1 MYWTSSSGSNVSY
14 SYSSVTDAISLA
26 PSTDTTRLPGQSVI
40 TLVKRIFIPT
50 EPDQAYYWTPVW
62 QAREKEA
69 EQDLRLGRY
78 EVFETMDDFI
88 ASLDDP
94 LIDE

>member
-1 MYWTSSSGSNVSY
+1 MYWPSSSGSNISC
-14 SYSSVTDAISLA
+14 SYSSITDAVSLA
-26 PSTDTTRLPGQSVI
+26 PSTDATRLPGGSMI
-40 TLVKRIFIPT
+40 TLVRRILIQT

-62 QAREKEA
+62 QAHEKEA
-69 EQDLRLGRY
+69 EQDLCLGRY
-78 EVFETMDDFI
+78 DIFETMDDFI